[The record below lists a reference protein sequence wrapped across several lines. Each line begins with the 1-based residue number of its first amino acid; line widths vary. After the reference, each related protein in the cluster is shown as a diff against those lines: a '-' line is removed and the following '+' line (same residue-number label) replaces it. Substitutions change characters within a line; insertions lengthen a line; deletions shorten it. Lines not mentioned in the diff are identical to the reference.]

1 MGMKVVFVGP
11 PGAGKGTQAENI
23 VKKYGLLH
31 LSTGDML
38 RAARDAKTPVG
49 LEAEKY
55 MSAGQ
60 LVPDEVIIKVIVER
74 LAQPDAERGYLLDGF
89 PRTVVQAEELDKSL
103 AAKGEKLDVILHLA
117 VFDTEEEETKELVRR
132 LVERGRTS
140 GRSDDTEEVIR
151 QRLDVYHKQTAPLID
166 YYKKSGN
173 LVKIQGEKS
182 IPEVAAQVESIL
194 DNIQV

>member
-132 LVERGRTS
+132 
-140 GRSDDTEEVIR
+140 
-151 QRLDVYHKQTAPLID
+151 
-166 YYKKSGN
+166 
-173 LVKIQGEKS
+173 
-182 IPEVAAQVESIL
+182 
-194 DNIQV
+194 